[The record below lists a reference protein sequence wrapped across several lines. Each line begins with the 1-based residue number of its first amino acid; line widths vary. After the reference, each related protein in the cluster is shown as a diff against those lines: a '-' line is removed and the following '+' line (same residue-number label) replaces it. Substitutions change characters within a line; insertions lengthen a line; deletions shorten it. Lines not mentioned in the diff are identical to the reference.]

1 MSTVTV
7 TGYKEANQTLAL
19 PDLKQSLYDEGKIM
33 FDRVLVTLHGED
45 HRVRRLLEMR
55 IFKKDF
61 FNYYEKQVLP
71 AVVQRT
77 LAKFLPTGRTDLMDF
92 GRRAMLDLT
101 ADFAGIDRPLG
112 SDAERDA
119 LIEIIHG
126 LGAAATLGQFAGDRE
141 PVRQNIIKTLRDFD
155 ANFFTPSMARRQ
167 ALIAKFKAGEI
178 GEDALPRDILT
189 VLLRN
194 EDNVDLPRDM
204 ILRETAFYYL
214 AGAHTSVHS
223 LTHAMHEMFQWTVKH
238 PEDAEKIRKD
248 PLFVQRCVHESLRLH
263 PSSPIAKRKP
273 MCPVHIPTGETVQ
286 GDDEVVI
293 DLFNANRQTATFGAD
308 AAEFN
313 PYRTLPATLPPYG
326 ITFGVGIHTC
336 LGRNLAA
343 GDLAKPNTDPET
355 HQYGTITLIA
365 RALIANHVRPDPAN
379 APKREPNIAREAW
392 ATYPVLIGPA

>member
-7 TGYKEANQTLAL
+7 TSYKEANQTLAL
-19 PDLKQSLYDEGKIM
+19 ADLKQSLYDEGRIM

-45 HRVRRLLEMR
+45 HRQRRLLEMK

-71 AVVQRT
+71 AVVERT
-77 LAKFLPTGRTDLMDF
+77 LARVRPTGRTDLMDF

-101 ADFAGIDRPLG
+101 ADFAGIDRPND
-112 SDAERDA
+112 SDAERDE
-119 LIEIIHG
+119 LVGIIHG
-126 LGAAATLGQFAGDRE
+126 LGAAATLGQYSGDRE
-141 PVRQNIIKTLRDFD
+141 PVRELVRRTLKQFD
-155 ANFFTPSMARRQ
+155 ERFFTPSAARRQ
-167 ALIAKFKAGEI
+167 ALVDRFRNGEI
-178 GEDALPRDILT
+178 AETELPRDILT

-194 EDNVDLPRDM
+194 EDGIDLPRDM

-223 LTHAMHEMFQWTVKH
+223 LTHAMHEMFTWTAKH
-238 PEDAEKIRKD
+238 TEDAEKLKRD

-263 PSSPIAKRKP
+263 PSSPVAKRKP

-293 DLFNANRQTATFGAD
+293 DLYHANRQVATFGPD

-313 PYRTLPATLPPYG
+313 PYRALPGVLPPFG

-343 GDLAKPNTDPET
+343 GDLPKANTDPAT
-355 HQYGTITLIA
+355 HQYGTITLLA
-365 RALIANHVRPDPAN
+365 RALIAANVRPDPAN
-379 APKREPNIAREAW
+379 PPAREANVAREAW
-392 ATYPVLIGPA
+392 ATYPVLLG

>member
-19 PDLKQSLYDEGKIM
+19 PDLKQSLYDEGRIM
-33 FDRVLVTLHGED
+33 FDRVLVTLDGED
-45 HRVRRLLEMR
+45 HRKRRLLEMK

-71 AVVQRT
+71 PVVERT
-77 LAKFLPTGRTDLMDF
+77 LAKFLPTGRADLPDF

-101 ADFAGIDRPLG
+101 ADFAGIDRPQN
-112 SDAERDA
+112 SDAERDE
-119 LIEIIHG
+119 LVGIIHG
-126 LGAAATLGQFAGDRE
+126 LGAAATLGQYSGDKE
-141 PVRQNIIKTLRDFD
+141 PVREMIRRTLKQFD
-155 ANFFTPSMARRQ
+155 ERFFTPSAARRQ
-167 ALIAKFKAGEI
+167 ALIDRFRKGEI
-178 GEDALPRDILT
+178 GEGELPRDILT

-194 EDNVDLPRDM
+194 EDGIDLPRDM

-223 LTHAMHEMFQWTVKH
+223 LTHAMHEMFTWAAKH
-238 PEDAEKIRKD
+238 PDDAAKIKND

-263 PSSPIAKRKP
+263 PSSPVAKRKP
-273 MCPVHIPTGETVQ
+273 MCPVHLPTGQGVQ

-293 DLFNANRQTATFGAD
+293 DLFNANRQVATFGAD
-308 AAEFN
+308 ATEFN
-313 PYRTLPATLPPYG
+313 PYRTLPGVLPPYG

-343 GDLAKPNTDPET
+343 GDLPKAGTDPSN

-365 RALIANHVRPDPAN
+365 RALIAANVRPDPAN
-379 APKREPNIAREAW
+379 PPTREANVAREAW
-392 ATYPVLIGPA
+392 ASYPVLLG